1 MISASLTR
9 SAEETIQLKDGP
21 YIKKGD
27 LISISSH
34 NMWDDSVYPDS
45 QKFNGYRFYNMREND
60 GQHAAT
66 QFVSTSANH
75 LGFGHGLHACPGR
88 FFAATEVK
96 VALCHILLRY
106 DIKLAN
112 TEQPQIFELGTSLY
126 TDPLAHIAVRKRQA
140 VL

>member
-1 MISASLTR
+1 
-9 SAEETIQLKDGP
+9 
-21 YIKKGD
+21 
-27 LISISSH
+27 
-34 NMWDDSVYPDS
+34 MWDDSVYPDS

-112 TEQPQIFELGTSLY
+112 TEKPQIFELGTSLY